1 MNLWKFSVIDSVFY
15 IIIVSI
21 PSQYFWFVC
30 LLVHS
35 CSFIRLSVYGSCLL
49 IYHFCLLVYWLFAC
63 LLVLFTCYWFCLLV
77 YWFCLLGIG
86 LVYLFIGFVY
96 LFIDF
101 VPCLLVYWFCL
112 LVYWFCALFIGFVC
126 WWGCQQSLR
135 KIHRPWESVL
145 QPGITT
151 GSNINPQACFFFK
164 QPGLKTE
171 LNWKIKC
178 NLSGLCVILCYT
190 LPCNCLYSQTAF
202 SLKPAQF
209 FGLFIC
215 LFACLLLSLHIYFF
229 ACLLFIVFVYLFLFT
244 CLLKRLSTV
253 AQKDTQTL
261 EVCFAGITTWSSINP
276 QTCFLFVSNDQA
288 RWQS

>member
-1 MNLWKFSVIDSVFY
+1 MIDSVFY

-77 YWFCLLGIG
+77 IGFVYLLLVWFTCLLVLFTCLLILC
-86 LVYLFIGFVY
+86 LVYLFIGFVCLY
-96 LFIDF
+96 IDF
-101 VPCLLVYWFCL
+101 VPCLLVLFVDEAVNSRSERYIDLESLFC
-112 LVYWFCALFIGFVC
+112 
-126 WWGCQQSLR
+126 
-135 KIHRPWESVL
+135 
-145 QPGITT
+145 
-151 GSNINPQACFFFK
+151 NQASQLEVTSIPKPVFFFK

-190 LPCNCLYSQTAF
+190 LPCNCLYSKTAF

-261 EVCFAGITTWSSINP
+261 EVCFAGITT
-276 QTCFLFVSNDQA
+276 
-288 RWQS
+288 